1 MLWTP
6 GGGPAV
12 NRNLVLVTLVLCV
25 CGWQVCLAGLLPFA
39 VRRRE
44 SGRDMERRS
53 WRRLFLPLVP
63 AVVLA
68 GLLVGWALQEPS
80 ETDEILR
87 PGAFVCGAAI
97 ALVWG
102 RAAWRA
108 LSALRRPAVALP
120 AATLGLFRPR
130 VLVDERFRQ
139 SLDQGAVQALLAHE
153 QAHVVHR
160 DPLRIWLAQLA
171 TDLQWCTPAASRR
184 FRAWLDAL
192 ELARDEEARAA
203 GARGEDLAVAILS
216 AAKLATRRSRA
227 AAAPLIDVDEG
238 RNLAHRIERLFVP
251 VPPAEPTSPQWKAEI
266 ALVLAVA
273 LALVAGLTHGDTAVR
288 ALSIFVHS
296 AG

>member
-1 MLWTP
+1 
-6 GGGPAV
+6 V

-44 SGRDMERRS
+44 SGRDMERRL
-53 WRRLFLPLVP
+53 WQRLFAPLVP
-63 AVVLA
+63 ALVLA

-87 PGAFVCGAAI
+87 PAAFVGGAAI

-108 LSALRRPAVALP
+108 LGALRRPAINLP
-120 AATLGLFRPR
+120 AATLGLFRPH
-130 VLVDERFRQ
+130 VVVDEQLRQ

-153 QAHVVHR
+153 RAHVAHR

-171 TDLQWCTPAASRR
+171 TDLQWCTPTASRR
-184 FRAWLDAL
+184 LRAWLDAL
-192 ELARDEEARAA
+192 ELARDEEARSA
-203 GARGEDLAVAILS
+203 GARGEDLAAAILS
-216 AAKLATRRSRA
+216 AAKLATARSRA

-238 RNLAHRIERLFVP
+238 RNLADRIERLFAP
-251 VPPAEPTSPQWKAEI
+251 VPPAEPAPRPWKAEL
-266 ALVLAVA
+266 ALLLAVA
-273 LALVAGLTHGDTAVR
+273 LALVTGFTHGDIAVR
-288 ALSIFVHS
+288 ALSIFIHS
-296 AG
+296 AGPG